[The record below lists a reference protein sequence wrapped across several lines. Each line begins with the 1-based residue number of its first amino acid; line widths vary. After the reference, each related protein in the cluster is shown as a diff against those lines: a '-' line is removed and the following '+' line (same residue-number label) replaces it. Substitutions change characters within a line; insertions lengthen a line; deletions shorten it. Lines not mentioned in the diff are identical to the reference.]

1 MKVLSTFKTL
11 LKSSPLVR
19 ILLLLTVIG
28 VIALVT
34 SLSGRTKIG
43 KPEISSI
50 DPPIGSPGDTVVISG
65 KNFGRTKES
74 SFVEIAGSRVTAS
87 GYKKWS
93 DTEVELTV
101 PVNVQDGLVIV
112 QTSEGRSE
120 PVFFANESTIPVAV
134 RTDFRTTVPVM
145 DSISPLSARVGDVVT
160 IVGSNFGA
168 VRGNST
174 VYFAA
179 NRESSSAPSSV
190 DDSGY
195 NADFICASEADY
207 DFEYWSDNEIHV
219 RVPDGAASGPVYV
232 ATDKGNSYRLNLAV
246 NFPVGQK
253 SFSTRRT
260 YVIQISA
267 DIQNRTTDDARV
279 TLYVPRPAV
288 SASQPS
294 AVLSEV
300 NPIPLIQDDSSNVIH
315 QVQLTADNTNRLR
328 FNQTFIITTLSVSN
342 GVNEDKVSRF
352 SDRSRLLYSAYTA
365 PDTCVPSSE
374 PDIIELAL
382 KIVGKTTNPYAQAK
396 LIYNYMISNFKIL
409 NTVRSGDVSVLDLL
423 ERGSGDAYD
432 FAMIFTALCRAIGIP
447 AIPVSGVLIEN
458 NSTTRNHWWCEIYFE
473 RYGWF
478 PVDVALAAGL
488 NYKAFSEI
496 ENTEEYYFG
505 NMDSQHIAFSRKWNG
520 LKQSLINSRT
530 VFRPRTYALQSMW
543 EEVSNAKSNYSSLWN
558 DPVVV
563 GIY

>member
-1 MKVLSTFKTL
+1 MKVLRTFKTL

-19 ILLLLTVIG
+19 LLLLLSVIG
-28 VIALVT
+28 VITLV
-34 SLSGRTKIG
+34 SLFSGRTKIG
-43 KPEISSI
+43 KPEISTI

-87 GYKKWS
+87 GYKRWS
-93 DTEVELTV
+93 DTEIELTI
-101 PVNVQDGLVIV
+101 PVNVQDGLVVV
-112 QTSEGRSE
+112 QTQEGRSE
-120 PVFFANESTIPVAV
+120 PLFFANESTIPVAV

-145 DSISPLSARVGDVVT
+145 DSVSPLSARIGDSIT

-174 VYFAA
+174 VYFTA
-179 NRESSSAPSSV
+179 NRDSSSAPSTV

-195 NADFICASEADY
+195 NADFISASESDY
-207 DFEYWSDNEIHV
+207 DFEYWSDNEIRV
-219 RVPDGAASGPVYV
+219 RVPDGAASGPIYIS
-232 ATDKGNSYRLNLAV
+232 TDKGNSYRLNVAV

-253 SFSTRRT
+253 TFSSRRT

-279 TLYVPRPAV
+279 TLYVPRPAI
-288 SASQPS
+288 SPSQPA
-294 AVLSEV
+294 AVLNEV
-300 NPIPLIQDDSSNVIH
+300 NPIPLIQDDQNNVIH
-315 QVQLTADNTNRLR
+315 QVQLTADDTSRMR
-328 FNQTFIITTLSVSN
+328 FNQSFVITTLSVSN
-342 GVNEDKVSRF
+342 GISEDKVSRF
-352 SDRSRLLYSAYTA
+352 SERNRLLYSAYTA
-365 PDTCVPSSE
+365 PDTCIPSGDSA
-374 PDIIELAL
+374 IVSLAE
-382 KIVGKTTNPYAQAK
+382 KIVGKNTNPYAQAK
-396 LIYNYMISNFKIL
+396 LIYTYMIKNFKVL

-423 ERGSGDAYD
+423 DRGSGDAYD
-432 FAMIFTALCRAIGIP
+432 FAMIFTALCRACGIP

-458 NSTTRNHWWCEIYFE
+458 NSTTRNHWWSEIYFE

-488 NYKAFSEI
+488 NYKAFSEV

-530 VFRPRTYALQSMW
+530 VFRPRTYALQSIW
-543 EEVSNAKSNYSSLWN
+543 EEVSNASSNYSSLWN

>member
-1 MKVLSTFKTL
+1 M
-11 LKSSPLVR
+11 
-19 ILLLLTVIG
+19 
-28 VIALVT
+28 
-34 SLSGRTKIG
+34 
-43 KPEISSI
+43 
-50 DPPIGSPGDTVVISG
+50 
-65 KNFGRTKES
+65 
-74 SFVEIAGSRVTAS
+74 
-87 GYKKWS
+87 
-93 DTEVELTV
+93 
-101 PVNVQDGLVIV
+101 
-112 QTSEGRSE
+112 
-120 PVFFANESTIPVAV
+120 
-134 RTDFRTTVPVM
+134 
-145 DSISPLSARVGDVVT
+145 
-160 IVGSNFGA
+160 
-168 VRGNST
+168 
-174 VYFAA
+174 
-179 NRESSSAPSSV
+179 
-190 DDSGY
+190 
-195 NADFICASEADY
+195 
-207 DFEYWSDNEIHV
+207 
-219 RVPDGAASGPVYV
+219 
-232 ATDKGNSYRLNLAV
+232 
-246 NFPVGQK
+246 
-253 SFSTRRT
+253 
-260 YVIQISA
+260 
-267 DIQNRTTDDARV
+267 
-279 TLYVPRPAV
+279 
-288 SASQPS
+288 
-294 AVLSEV
+294 
-300 NPIPLIQDDSSNVIH
+300 IH

-352 SDRSRLLYSAYTA
+352 SDRSRLLYSAYTTS
-365 PDTCVPSSE
+365 DTCVPSSE